1 MATTKLDRKLL
12 AETALRLL
20 NEVGLEGLTLRAIA
34 DELGVKA
41 PALYWHF
48 KNKQALLDEM
58 ATEMMRRMT
67 AEFLGHTDGLSWHD
81 ALSGAMRG
89 MRGHL
94 LRYRDGAKVYS
105 GTHFTDLTYAAPME
119 AHLRALVDDG
129 FTPEG
134 ASRAWFTAYGYT
146 IGYVIEEQ
154 SVVPFTSGGEAD
166 APGGAGTTGGPGGT
180 GGTGGSGGTGGY
192 DLAARAERLAAYP
205 LAAGSGPALF
215 AAGDEGF
222 ELGLTAVVAGI
233 GAVLRTGGGDR
244 PGPR

>member
-12 AETALRLL
+12 AETALSLL

-58 ATEMMRRMT
+58 ATEMLRRMA
-67 AEFLGHTDGLSWHD
+67 AEFLGHTDGQTWDD
-81 ALSGAMRG
+81 ALTAAMRG
-89 MRGHL
+89 MREHL

-105 GTHFTDLTYAAPME
+105 GTHFTDMSYAAPME
-119 AHLRALVDDG
+119 AHLQVLVAGG

-134 ASRAWFTAYGYT
+134 AGRAWFTAYGYT

-154 SVVPFTSGGEAD
+154 SMRP
-166 APGGAGTTGGPGGT
+166 APGAGSAGGPGGT
-180 GGTGGSGGTGGY
+180 DGSKGSKESQGPKDSQGY
-192 DLAARAERLAAYP
+192 DLAARAERLAAFP
-205 LAAGSGPALF
+205 LAAASGPALF
-215 AAGDEGF
+215 VAADEGF
-222 ELGLTAVVAGI
+222 ELGLAAVVTGI
-233 GAVLRTGGGDR
+233 GAVLRTGGAR
-244 PGPR
+244 PDPR